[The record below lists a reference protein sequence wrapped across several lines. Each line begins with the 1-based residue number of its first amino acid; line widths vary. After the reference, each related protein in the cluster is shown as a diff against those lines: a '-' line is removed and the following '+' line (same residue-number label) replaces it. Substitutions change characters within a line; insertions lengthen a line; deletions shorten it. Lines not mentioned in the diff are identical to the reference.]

1 MNQIFKIIILSLITL
16 SCTEKNNI
24 SKKLNI
30 STVQFGDIQPDG
42 WMKAQMEN
50 DVTNG
55 FVSALDSLAPELVVE
70 DDIYGKDRMT
80 KEVKSKD
87 VGAITDDNGEWEV
100 QFLWWNSETQSNWW
114 DGYIRNA
121 ILTKD
126 QNALNKVK
134 TYVDTK
140 LKTQDEDGYL
150 GVYAQDLRY
159 KHTTENGELWAQSSL
174 LRGLLAYYEYSKEE
188 RVLNAI
194 EKAVQLTMK
203 SYSINNSEPFN
214 IEKPFAGVGH
224 GLTFVDVLNR
234 LYELTNNESYI
245 DYAVFLYQDYDK
257 YNLSEVDIQTKNLL
271 NPEYKFKGH
280 GVHTYEHLR
289 ALTMVAK
296 YTKDSIYKN
305 ALEKY
310 LERLEKVTT
319 PSGGPIG
326 DEWIFER
333 TADADNT
340 GYEYCSIHEL
350 LDSYSL
356 LLKRTN
362 DSKWADKMEWLLF
375 NAAQGARNPDGKS
388 IAYCKTDNSYFMQ
401 GAFEI
406 ENIGKN
412 NHNRFKYS
420 PVHKEVAACCVPNAG
435 RIFPYYVN
443 SMWAKNNDG
452 LVLNLFGA
460 SEFNTTINEHKLK
473 ILQKTNYPFDF
484 KIDLEIDIE
493 SPENFQ
499 IAIRK
504 PKWATFYTCSSSADK
519 SENEHYLYLNKTWK
533 TGDVITIQ
541 FEAEP
546 KVNLDLLGDYFFSYG
561 PLVFG
566 LPIESK
572 EVVQKIYPY
581 KDFKDLEYH
590 SNASKGTKWK
600 IVDPTKIKLKTNE
613 NEPLWNHFKMET
625 TFINSKNETELK
637 ELKPMG
643 NLILRQVTFPKLEN
657 NEN

>member
-16 SCTEKNNI
+16 SCSEKSNI
-24 SKKLNI
+24 SKKVNI
-30 STVQFGDIQPDG
+30 STIHFGDIQPDG
-42 WMKAQMEN
+42 WMKTQMEN
-50 DVTNG
+50 DITNG

-70 DDIYGKDRMT
+70 DDIYGKDRLT

-121 ILTKD
+121 ILTKEP
-126 QNALNKVK
+126 NALIKVK
-134 TYVDTK
+134 AYVDAK

-159 KHTTENGELWAQSSL
+159 NHKTENGELWAQSSL
-174 LRGLLAYYEYSKEE
+174 LRGLLAYYEYSKEI
-188 RVLNAI
+188 RLLNAI

-203 SYSINNSEPFN
+203 SYPINNSQPFN

-234 LYELTNNESYI
+234 LYELTNNKSYM

-257 YNLSEVDIQTKNLL
+257 YDLSEVDIQTKNLL
-271 NPEYKFKGH
+271 NPAYKFKGH

-289 ALTMVAK
+289 ALTMVAT
-296 YTKDSIYKN
+296 YTKEANYIV

-340 GYEYCSIHEL
+340 GYEYCSTHEL

-356 LLKRTN
+356 LLKKTN
-362 DSKWADKMEWLLF
+362 VSKWADKMEWLLF

-401 GAFEI
+401 GAFEKK
-406 ENIGKN
+406 NMGKN

-435 RIFPYYVN
+435 RIYPYYVN
-443 SMWAKNNDG
+443 SMWAKNDNG
-452 LVLNLFGA
+452 LVLNLFGP
-460 SEFNTTINEHKLK
+460 SEFNTLVNKHKLK
-473 ILQKTNYPFDF
+473 ITQKTNYPFDF
-484 KIDLEIDIE
+484 KIELKMDIE

-504 PKWATFYTCSSSADK
+504 PTWAISYTCSSSADE
-519 SENEHYLYLNKTWK
+519 SENEQYLYLHKTWK

-541 FEAEP
+541 FKAEP
-546 KVNLDLLGDYFFSYG
+546 KVKLDLLGDSFFSYG

-566 LPIESK
+566 LPIEGK
-572 EVVQKIYPY
+572 EVIQKIYPY

-590 SNASKGTKWK
+590 SNASKETKWK
-600 IVDPTKIKLKTNE
+600 IVDPTIIKLKINE
-613 NEPLWNHFKMET
+613 NEPLWNHFKMGT